1 MPLLAPP
8 QNVLDLLHESLPEGT
23 DTATAEEEILSYV
36 AFLAAGLAEL
46 NEFDASVWKD
56 VIEPYLED
64 SVVCDQ
70 ETAEKF
76 RQAVQNTFTDQ
87 DDADSY
93 GGDDDGEEVCNL
105 RFNLAYGGKI
115 LLHNTKLHLLRGR
128 RYALVGQNGKMRIVL
143 NGAKTNP

>member
-1 MPLLAPP
+1 MSLLAPP
-8 QNVLDLLHESLPEGT
+8 QNVLDLLHESLPGNG
-23 DTATAEEEILSYV
+23 DNSDKMKADEEILSYV
-36 AFLAAGLAEL
+36 AFLAAGLAEA

-56 VIEPYLED
+56 AIEPYLED

-76 RQAVQNTFTDQ
+76 RQAVQNAFTDN
-87 DDADSY
+87 DDEESY
-93 GGDDDGEEVCNL
+93 GGDDEGEEVCNL

-128 RYALVGQNGKMRIVL
+128 RYALVGQNGGTYQMRD
-143 NGAKTNP
+143 